1 VYKTVQLLQK
11 LQAGA
16 LAMVFIFL
24 IHASA
29 PGAVKSYLPWFYV
42 GSKA

>member
-1 VYKTVQLLQK
+1 
-11 LQAGA
+11 
-16 LAMVFIFL
+16 MVFIFL

-42 GSKA
+42 GSKAQQEAITADW